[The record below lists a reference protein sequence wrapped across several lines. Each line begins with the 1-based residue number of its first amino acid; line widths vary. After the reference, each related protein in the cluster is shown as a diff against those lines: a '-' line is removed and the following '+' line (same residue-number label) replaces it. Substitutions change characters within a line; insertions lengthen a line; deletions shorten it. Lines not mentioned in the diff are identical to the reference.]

1 MTNLQDAMAR
11 VDNEPEL
18 AAQRPQIWEW
28 LKSEPYRADLIARGD
43 VGDILER
50 VDVRESARWA
60 NGRFA
65 ELLAQGKGMEAAER
79 LFSERMAKLPND
91 VATAL
96 QEFVSPTERLRFAK
110 MGTKQLTSEAQRLK
124 ASHTYLD
131 TVTGQFKTIKR
142 AETFSEKAAKQ
153 AAEQA
158 AKAAQYK
165 AGRADFSHMPKLG
178 AL

>member
-1 MTNLQDAMAR
+1 MTSLQNAMAR

-18 AAQRPQIWEW
+18 AAERASIWEW
-28 LKSEPYRADLIARGD
+28 LKAEPHCAKLIAQGD
-43 VGDILER
+43 VGEILESAN
-50 VDVRESARWA
+50 VRESARWA
-60 NGRFA
+60 SGRFA
-65 ELLAQGKGMEAAER
+65 ELLAQGDGIGAAER
-79 LFSERMAKLPND
+79 VFSERLAKLPTD

-96 QEFVSPTERLRFAK
+96 QEFVNPTERLRFAK

-158 AKAAQYK
+158 AKLETFR
-165 AGRADFSHMPKLG
+165 AGQRADFSHLPKL

>member
-1 MTNLQDAMAR
+1 MTNLQDAMTR

-65 ELLAQGKGMEAAER
+65 ELLAQGKGMEAGSLIFGER
-79 LFSERMAKLPND
+79 LSKLPTD

-96 QEFVSPTERLRFAK
+96 QEFVSPNDRLRFAK
-110 MGTKQLTSEAQRLK
+110 MGTKQLTSEAQRLTS
-124 ASHTYLD
+124 SHTYLD
-131 TVTGQFKTIKR
+131 PVTGQPKAIKR
-142 AETFSEKAAKQ
+142 AETFGERTSRQ